1 MKNNAAAPY
10 PYGNPENL
18 NSIYTGQIMK
28 IVVQNCLFPI
38 TLN

>member
-10 PYGNPENL
+10 PSGGSENL
-18 NSIYTGQIMK
+18 DPIYTGQIMK
-28 IVVQNCLFPI
+28 IVVQNSFFPI